1 MNFHVTSKSEFLRT
15 YVSPHVSLT
24 TRELREQ
31 FLSCINLCEQNVYFL
46 ESFGAFLRV
55 EGVSVDVY
63 IKNEE
68 WKITGK
74 ECYQIHCKGLC
85 IKAHKLGIFDHKT

>member
-1 MNFHVTSKSEFLRT
+1 MST
-15 YVSPHVSLT
+15 HVSLT
-24 TRELREQ
+24 IRELREQ
-31 FLSCINLCEQNVYFL
+31 FLSCINLCEQDVYL
-46 ESFGAFLRV
+46 LASFGAFLRV

-74 ECYQIHCKGLC
+74 ESKSTAKDFLSKLTNLEFVI
-85 IKAHKLGIFDHKT
+85 IKLS

>member
-1 MNFHVTSKSEFLRT
+1 MNFHVTSEFLRT
-15 YVSPHVSLT
+15 YVSTHVSLT
-24 TRELREQ
+24 IRELREQ
-31 FLSCINLCEQNVYFL
+31 FLSCINLCEQDVYL
-46 ESFGAFLRV
+46 LASFGAFLRV

-74 ECYQIHCKGLC
+74 ECYQIHCKGLF
-85 IKAHKLGIFDHKT
+85 IKAHKPGIFDHKT